1 MCNITVSICN
11 VDNYGTVFFPTGDT
25 FILIDGTKEN
35 GVSVTKHVTFVSADE
50 ESVHHAAAGSDIID
64 SDQQNFRSPG
74 RVPRG
79 RGKTRDNGATRRRR
93 KQKTEAESTADS
105 VQRTDD
111 TSARDSDS
119 SSGSTGRRRLSDV
132 SNSPSTTASTS
143 PSSSV
148 GPMCDHHL
156 KYSSNATL
164 IEWLRRK
171 NRVYRQQMAEE
182 RKAARKKRREE
193 EEQQRVKELKREEG
207 RHAMELWLKK
217 KKSEERLLRKRQRTE
232 AAYNLQQ
239 QLNSNIDDEVTLG
252 TTVFLRSRDSRDGST
267 SARGKQYASS
277 VSNIYAKTVKP
288 KHAVNGRTNNSSRVG
303 DSSDA
308 TVLPSADNDHECMC
322 GYSGDPNV
330 SPFITGTREST
341 GERAKCADT
350 EQMRPDSVNKQLHEH
365 RSKQSTPSKARLGS
379 SGKAPERRQN
389 TDTKRRNGTS
399 NNRLHKVHNQQKSG
413 EVKSA
418 GDAET
423 HVTDATPAAVNAE
436 EVPATTGRGKPSAG
450 RPTGTVGKARR
461 RRMRASQGE
470 LIEEVHAENAV
481 IVNTAG
487 VDDAAE
493 PPQSGKSGENG
504 QETPQSKELGRTP
517 RRPSSSRPR
526 SARRGNRRLSLG
538 APPPPKQSASPTI
551 GQSDANVSTSGRGPR
566 KGRQRNARPASAAN
580 SLSASRSTCEK
591 RPITPKPEL
600 ASTRPGYENVQYQ
613 QKSWDSFSEHVWKQV
628 NDDESDHA
636 ERPEPQGSDKPDDN
650 PSTVSESR
658 DVTSVDTSSAP
669 PAADA
674 DTGGKDRGASEKS
687 NEDKKGDEMP
697 NDCGDSAGQAKVETG
712 ESMVSTAGRPCS
724 SPTAGTGG
732 ETSEDV
738 RTLSSDTDQ
747 TLSDDSAQEDVE
759 VESDSSASTQP
770 NVAVQETIGENDTGD
785 VCVERDTTATDAVI
799 KTDTPSPVDVK
810 GKRDE
815 NDNMDKDVT
824 LLTNA
829 VA

>member
-1 MCNITVSICN
+1 M
-11 VDNYGTVFFPTGDT
+11 
-25 FILIDGTKEN
+25 
-35 GVSVTKHVTFVSADE
+35 SVTKHVTFVSADE
-50 ESVHHAAAGSDIID
+50 ESVHHAAAGSDVID
-64 SDQQNFRSPG
+64 SDQQNFRIPG
-74 RVPRG
+74 RLQRG

-105 VQRTDD
+105 VQRTDE

-119 SSGSTGRRRLSDV
+119 SSGSTGCRGRRRLSDA

-143 PSSSV
+143 PSRGSSSV

-156 KYSSNATL
+156 KYSSNTKL

-171 NRVYRQQMAEE
+171 NRVYRHQVAEE

-193 EEQQRVKELKREEG
+193 EEQQREKEMKREEG
-207 RHAMELWLKK
+207 KHAMELWLKK
-217 KKSEERLLRKRQRTE
+217 KKSEERLLRKRQQTE

-239 QLNSNIDDEVTLG
+239 QLNSNIDNEVTLG

-277 VSNIYAKTVKP
+277 VSNTHAKTGKP
-288 KHAVNGRTNNSSRVG
+288 KHAIHGRTNNSSRVD
-303 DSSDA
+303 DSSDV
-308 TVLPSADNDHECMC
+308 TVLPSARNDHDCMC
-322 GYSGDPNV
+322 GFSGDPNV
-330 SPFITGTREST
+330 SPFITGTMESRS
-341 GERAKCADT
+341 EQAKCADT
-350 EQMRPDSVNKQLHEH
+350 EQTRPDSLNKQLPGHDH

-379 SGKAPERRQN
+379 SGKAPERRQS
-389 TDTKRRNGTS
+389 TDTKRKNVTR

-413 EVKSA
+413 ELKSA
-418 GDAET
+418 GDEET
-423 HVTDATPAAVNAE
+423 HVTDATPAAANAG

-481 IVNTAG
+481 NDNTAG

-504 QETPQSKELGRTP
+504 QETPQSKESGRTP

-526 SARRGNRRLSLG
+526 SARRGSRKLSFA
-538 APPPPKQSASPTI
+538 APSPPKQSASPTV

-566 KGRQRNARPASAAN
+566 KGRQRNARPASAAS

-591 RPITPKPEL
+591 RPVTPKPEL
-600 ASTRPGYENVQYQ
+600 ACTRPGYENVQYQ
-613 QKSWDSFSEHVWKQV
+613 QKSWDSFSGHVWKQV

-650 PSTVSESR
+650 RSTVSESR
-658 DVTSVDTSSAP
+658 DVTSVDTSSAA

-674 DTGGKDRGASEKS
+674 DTDGKGRDASEKS
-687 NEDKKGDEMP
+687 NEDKKGDEMR
-697 NDCGDSAGQAKVETG
+697 NDCGDSASQAKVETG
-712 ESMVSTAGRPCS
+712 ESMESPADRPYS

-738 RTLSSDTDQ
+738 RTSSSDTDG
-747 TLSDDSAQEDVE
+747 TLSDDSAQADVE

-770 NVAVQETIGENDTGD
+770 NVAARETMYENDTGG
-785 VCVERDTTATDAVI
+785 VCVERDTTATDAVT

-824 LLTNA
+824 PLTNV